1 MKRTMEVSMK
11 NIKVLSN
18 AKGLSA
24 QAGMIPVL
32 RSLNRHQV
40 YNRLNAKLDLN
51 RVENAR
57 WQLASAVYLRF

>member
-1 MKRTMEVSMK
+1 MKRTMEVSIK
-11 NIKVLSN
+11 NIKVLSS

-40 YNRLNAKLDLN
+40 YNQLNAKLDLN
-51 RVENAR
+51 RAENPK
-57 WQLASAVYLRF
+57 WQLADAIY

>member
-1 MKRTMEVSMK
+1 MKRIMEVS
-11 NIKVLSN
+11 IRTLKVLSN

-40 YNRLNAKLDLN
+40 YNQLNAKLDLN
-51 RVENAR
+51 RAENAK
-57 WQLASAVYLRF
+57 W

>member
-1 MKRTMEVSMK
+1 MKRTMEVSIK
-11 NIKVLSN
+11 NIKVRSS

-32 RSLNRHQV
+32 RSLNRHQL

-51 RVENAR
+51 RAENSK
-57 WQLASAVYLRF
+57 WQLADAVY